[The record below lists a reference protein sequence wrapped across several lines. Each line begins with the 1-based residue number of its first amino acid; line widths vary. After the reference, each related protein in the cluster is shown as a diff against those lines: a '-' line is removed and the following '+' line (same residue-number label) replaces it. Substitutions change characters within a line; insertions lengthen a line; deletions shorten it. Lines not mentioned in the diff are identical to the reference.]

1 MKKKEKRNSIK
12 SNPEHKNV
20 IESIINDS
28 FEIPKEKEIYSGKI
42 FMNYN
47 FLKKKEYYS
56 SNTLTTVSTQTP
68 KNDLNNTKLTN
79 IDLSNIKRNQSLKRN
94 KSKNKKEKEKKRVSL
109 KEYVE
114 IFNVEC
120 WKQYNKEHNFKT
132 KKTYCKCFIF

>member
-12 SNPEHKNV
+12 SNPELFKNE
-20 IESIINDS
+20 IESIMNDS

-94 KSKNKKEKEKKRVSL
+94 KRKNKKEKKRVSF